1 MKKLACI
8 KWNFASKMTQK
19 QPENEKIKIGMRKN
33 IICHVNYNHVQ
44 NGTIPKYVLE
54 PHRITRKLFLNM
66 HDFFVEMSFLG
77 LKCLFWP
84 RKWLKSVTFGID
96 QLRKCPQN
104 FGQKLWRYDDVT
116 TLSQF
121 KNFKNFEIFNANDG
135 ILEFLSHWKQPSWG

>member
-1 MKKLACI
+1 MHKMKFRLENDSKTAW
-8 KWNFASKMTQK
+8 KW
-19 QPENEKIKIGMRKN
+19 KIKIGMRKN

-116 TLSQF
+116 KLSLF
-121 KNFKNFEIFNANDG
+121 GNFKNFEILNAVDCSMV
-135 ILEFLSHWKQPSWG
+135 F